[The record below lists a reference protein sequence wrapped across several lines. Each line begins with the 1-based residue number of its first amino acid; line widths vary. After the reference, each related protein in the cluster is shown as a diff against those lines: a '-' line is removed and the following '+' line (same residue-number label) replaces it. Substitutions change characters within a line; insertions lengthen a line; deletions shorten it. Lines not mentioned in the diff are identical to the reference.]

1 MNQKRSTP
9 AAPKR
14 GLLQRLFGFDPQTM
28 TLKKEIIGGIT
39 TFFTMAYILAVNPAI
54 LSETGMDSG
63 ALFTSTALA
72 AIIATLIM
80 SLYAKLPF
88 VLAPGMGLNAFFAYT
103 IVLLMGYTW
112 QFALTAVFLEG
123 LLFILFTVTGLRQ
136 KLVDTVPSVM
146 HHAISA
152 GIGLFLAF
160 LGLKSGGVIVDNPA
174 TLITLGDLT
183 DPGVLLTVI
192 GLIVTSLLLVKNVSG
207 AFLIGIL
214 LTALIGI
221 ALGVTTFKGIVS
233 LPPSIAPI
241 FLQFQWSDILSVDM
255 FVCVITLLFTD
266 MFDTI
271 GTVIGVSQR
280 AGMVDEKGNV
290 KNMNKAFMSDAI
302 GTTLGAVVGSS
313 TVTTFVESASGITAG
328 GRSGLTS
335 FTAVL
340 CFALALFFSP
350 PLHHDSATGHRLRA
364 RARGPHDDRRHQPHR
379 LHQLPD
385 GRALL
390 RVHDHDAVHQLHSQR
405 HPPGL
410 PHLRDHRHRMRQ
422 VERPR
427 HHVLHHRPAVARE
440 VRVPPVSRGGSG
452 RQPGPPG
459 NLHDAGQFTRHR
471 MNDKA
476 SHSHILRNQR
486 M

>member
-1 MNQKRSTP
+1 MNQKKSIP

-192 GLIVTSLLLVKNVSG
+192 GLIVTSLLLVKNISG

-313 TVTTFVESASGITAG
+313 TVTTFVESAAGITAG

-350 PLHHDSATGHRLRA
+350 LFIMIPPQATASVLVLVGLMMTAGISRIDFTNYRMAVPCFVCMIMMPFTNSIANGILLGFLTYVTIA
-364 RARGPHDDRRHQPHR
+364 IGCGKWKD
-379 LHQLPD
+379 L
-385 GRALL
+385 GIMSYIIALL
-390 RVHDHDAVHQLHSQR
+390 SLVKFVFLQ
-405 HPPGL
+405 
-410 PHLRDHRHRMRQ
+410 
-422 VERPR
+422 
-427 HHVLHHRPAVARE
+427 
-440 VRVPPVSRGGSG
+440 
-452 RQPGPPG
+452 
-459 NLHDAGQFTRHR
+459 
-471 MNDKA
+471 
-476 SHSHILRNQR
+476 
-486 M
+486 